1 MIINI
6 KIWPLYSVDALTDRI
21 LNTWNFCQLKH
32 PLKNLNLDKSLLIL
46 FGQNIKNAREEKGI
60 SQEELATLIDSSR
73 SFVSSIELGKT
84 NPSLLTVL
92 KLCKVLDIQN
102 LNFLLGK

>member
-1 MIINI
+1 V
-6 KIWPLYSVDALTDRI
+6 SRI
-21 LNTWNFCQLKH
+21 LVAIH
-32 PLKNLNLDKSLLIL
+32 
-46 FGQNIKNAREEKGI
+46 
-60 SQEELATLIDSSR
+60 R

-92 KLCKVLDIQN
+92 KLCKVIDIQD